1 MPKTDF
7 TEYAGLVTKVV
18 PGGKFLVNLQID
30 EKTVHP
36 ITAHL
41 SGKMRMHKINVLEGD
56 QVTVEVSPYD
66 VTQGRITYR
75 KK

>member
-1 MPKTDF
+1 MPKQDF
-7 TEYAGLVTKVV
+7 IEYSGLVTKVI
-18 PGGKFLVNLQID
+18 PGGKFLVNLQL
-30 EKTVHP
+30 ENMEHQ

-56 QVTVEVSPYD
+56 QVTVEMSHYD
-66 VTQGRITYR
+66 ITQGRIIFR